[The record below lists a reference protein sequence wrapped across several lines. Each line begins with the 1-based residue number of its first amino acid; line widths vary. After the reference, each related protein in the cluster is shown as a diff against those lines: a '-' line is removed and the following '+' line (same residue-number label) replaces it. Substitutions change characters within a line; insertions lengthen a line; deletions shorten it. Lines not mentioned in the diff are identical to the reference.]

1 MKKYM
6 VADFVKEMDVC
17 SPENPGG
24 CKEYNDNIGE
34 YAEYAGKY
42 YDITAEFDYNNDNYV
57 ITINYHKG
65 QSQEKVVD
73 GATAEDFI
81 NNGLDE
87 SKRKPPMPWPWGSL
101 DHLHWPGQ

>member
-1 MKKYM
+1 M
-6 VADFVKEMDVC
+6 VADLVKDLNIC

-34 YAEYAGKY
+34 SADKRGKY
-42 YDITAEFDYNNDNYV
+42 YTIYADFDYALDSYL
-57 ITINYHKG
+57 ITIEYDKG

-87 SKRKPPMPWPWGSL
+87 SKRNPAMTWPFGSL
-101 DHLHWPGQ
+101 EYLHWPNQTK

>member
-1 MKKYM
+1 M
-6 VADFVKEMDVC
+6 VADLIKDLNIC

-24 CKEYNDNIGE
+24 CKEYNDSIGE

-42 YDITAEFDYNNDNYV
+42 YDITAEFDYTLDNYLL
-57 ITINYHKG
+57 TINYHKTG
-65 QSQEKVVD
+65 PEEKVVD

-87 SKRKPPMPWPWGSL
+87 SKRNPSMPWPWGSK
-101 DHLHWPGQ
+101 DHLHWPNQVK